1 MKNNTPASKTKPKST
16 QAAKNDRINVCLDLL
31 RQGKKRTEILEH
43 IQTYYSISVAQ
54 IDNYLHEA
62 NEILAAE
69 RAETYET
76 LKTDRQE
83 RDLSAARSIPTNAEI
98 IAALVAKIDFDNP
111 VPTGYELK
119 AIDGVFQ
126 NVPRYA
132 SENFYLTAIAKI
144 IEYNNNLA
152 ASTNTNENTI
162 QTVLVI
168 NTSERLIEN
177 EDDLTE

>member
-1 MKNNTPASKTKPKST
+1 MKNTTPASKTKPKST

-31 RQGKKRTEILEH
+31 RQGKKRAEILEH
-43 IQTYYSISVAQ
+43 IQTYYSISVAH

-69 RAETYET
+69 RSETYET
-76 LKTDRQE
+76 LKADRQK
-83 RDLSAARSIPTNAEI
+83 RDLNVARSIPTNAEI

-132 SENFYLTAIAKI
+132 SENFYLAAITKI
-144 IEYNNNLA
+144 MEYNNSLA
-152 ASTNTNENTI
+152 AE
-162 QTVLVI
+162 QTTPASGQVVLII
-168 NTSERLIEN
+168 NNPAPPIEN
-177 EDDLTE
+177 EEDLTE